1 MKSRILLLSLFSLV
15 EFSLVHFFLIQRFAN
30 SGDEAA
36 FLYQAR
42 MFSRGQLY
50 VEDPIYDRAHPLN
63 KFIRADALDDLNGH
77 RFAKYD
83 PGWASLL
90 ALGALAHA
98 EGLVAPVLGALAVF
112 LLLTYV
118 RRRIG
123 EEYVWSMWWLVT
135 LCSFFCLSVANFGSH
150 TATMA
155 ILLGVFLIY
164 DTFEDSPWWLFG
176 AGLLLGYTS
185 LIRYLDWMPMMA
197 WIGFDLLRK
206 RRIKGIILIALGFG
220 LIASSHLLYNSLVT
234 GNAFLPPAV
243 HDARGNEQA
252 RIGFWS
258 GAFAVTGIRL
268 FRILYTFPPA
278 LLLLLCV
285 FRQCQ
290 SARLKIYLG
299 LFFCNVCLYFIYA
312 WTPAG
317 PGPRYY
323 FPYFP
328 FLFLAVL
335 EVYRSTR
342 EEKVGR
348 IGWRVAMV
356 CLVLCSV
363 GYASVQALEIYRRRD
378 LERSV
383 AAIPEKQK
391 VILLESGTYKM
402 ELPDLVRNPLDLWAA
417 ETLYVDY
424 RDRTGIAELLKR
436 FPGHSV
442 YRYRYPGSLQPGA
455 D

>member
-1 MKSRILLLSLFSLV
+1 MKSRIFLLSLFSLV
-15 EFSLVHFFLIQRFAN
+15 EFVLVHFFLIQRFAN

-50 VEDPIYDRAHPLN
+50 VQDPIYDRAHPLN
-63 KFIRADALDDLNGH
+63 KFIRADALDDLNGR

-90 ALGALAHA
+90 ALGTLLHA
-98 EGLVAPVLGALAVF
+98 EGLVAPVLGALTVL
-112 LLLTYV
+112 LLLTCVQKRMGEDYV
-118 RRRIG
+118 
-123 EEYVWSMWWLVT
+123 VPAWWLVT
-135 LCSFFCLSVANFGSH
+135 LCSFYCLSVANFGSH

-164 DTFEDSPWWLFG
+164 DTFEDSAWWVFG

-197 WIGFDLLRK
+197 WIGLDLLRK
-206 RRIKGIILIALGFG
+206 RRLKAIILLALGFA
-220 LIASSHLLYNSLVT
+220 LIASGHLIYNSLIT

-258 GAFAVTGIRL
+258 GALSITGVRL
-268 FRILYTFPPA
+268 FRVLYTFPPA
-278 LLLLLCV
+278 LLLLICL
-285 FRQCQ
+285 FRRCQ
-290 SARLKIYLG
+290 SSRLKIYLS
-299 LFFCNVCLYFIYA
+299 LFFANVCLYVVYA

-323 FPYFP
+323 FTYFP

-335 EVYRSTR
+335 EVYRLTR
-342 EEKVGR
+342 EEKIGR
-348 IGWRVAMV
+348 VGWRAAIV
-356 CLVLCSV
+356 CLVLCSI

-378 LERSV
+378 LERTV
-383 AAIPEKQK
+383 ATIPGTKK
-391 VILLESGTYKM
+391 VILLETGTYKM
-402 ELPDLVRNPLDLWAA
+402 ELPDLVRNPLDLWSA

-424 RDRTGIAELLKR
+424 RDPAGIGDLLQR
-436 FPGHSV
+436 FPEHAV
-442 YRYRYPGSLQPGA
+442 FLYHYPGSLKPWKE
-455 D
+455 

>member
-15 EFSLVHFFLIQRFAN
+15 EFVLVHFFLIQRFAN

-50 VEDPIYDRAHPLN
+50 VVDPIYDRAHPLN

-90 ALGALAHA
+90 ALGVLAHA
-98 EGLVAPVLGALAVF
+98 EGMVAPVLGALTVL

-118 RRRIG
+118 RKRMG
-123 EEYVWSMWWLVT
+123 EDYVVPAWWLVT
-135 LCSFFCLSVANFGSH
+135 LCSFYCLSVANFGSH

-155 ILLGVFLIY
+155 ILLGVFVIY
-164 DTFEDSPWWLFG
+164 DTFEDSPGWIFG

-197 WIGFDLLRK
+197 WIGLDLLRK
-206 RRIKGIILIALGFG
+206 RRLKAIILLALGFG
-220 LIASSHLLYNSLVT
+220 VIASGHLVYNSLIT

-278 LLLLLCV
+278 LLLFVCLV
-285 FRQCQ
+285 RRCQ

-299 LFFCNVCLYFIYA
+299 LFFFNVCLYFVYA

-323 FPYFP
+323 FTYFP

-335 EVYRSTR
+335 EVYRLTR
-342 EEKVGR
+342 DEKVGWF
-348 IGWRVAMV
+348 GWRAAMV

-363 GYASVQALEIYRRRD
+363 AYAAVQTLEIYRRRD
-378 LERSV
+378 LERTV
-383 AAIPEKQK
+383 ATIPQMKK
-391 VILLESGTYKM
+391 VILLEDGTYKM
-402 ELPDLVRNPLDLWAA
+402 QLPDLVRNPLDLWAA

-424 RDRTGIAELLKR
+424 RDPGGIGDLLKR
-436 FPGHSV
+436 FPNHAV
-442 YRYRYPGSLQPGA
+442 FLYRYPGSLKPWKK
-455 D
+455 